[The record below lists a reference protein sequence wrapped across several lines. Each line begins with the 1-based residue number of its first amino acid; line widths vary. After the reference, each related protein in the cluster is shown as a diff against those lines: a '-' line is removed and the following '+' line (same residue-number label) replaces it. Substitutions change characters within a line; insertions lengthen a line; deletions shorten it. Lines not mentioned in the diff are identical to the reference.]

1 MDTEEYDTLIQT
13 MDPMRLKKELRER
26 MRVNVGLVRENAEL
40 KRAVHALNESR
51 LLGVEPVEADR

>member
-1 MDTEEYDTLIQT
+1 
-13 MDPMRLKKELRER
+13 MRLKKELRER

-51 LLGVEPVEADR
+51 LLGVESVGAEP